1 MSETYAFDQ
10 HHLYIPSEFHA
21 RVRNAL
27 NRDLHVQADI
37 ILNDMIV
44 DERNW
49 RMAAETMF
57 KVVVGQMLALN
68 RAINKGKVYICFVAS
83 TNAGEKQIHQFRAQ
97 AIQLNEDDFCIAV
110 WIADMNAATLQVKRA
125 LLSGNLQDYWNFEPQ
140 HSSLLAGRPDF
151 SDLTENMDY
160 LRMLLELDVSD
171 DLKDRLDF
179 AQILMLFWLINHEA
193 GHILH
198 GHFAIISPLQS
209 TIAMFEE
216 TVTEKTD
223 SDWALTLRTLEM
235 DADAFAAFAMLKYL
249 SGICAK
255 GGAWGLDPSSSYD
268 EQFFLF
274 LVAASSMLSLSA
286 IEEDFGSDQSKRS
299 HPPFYVRMRMMV
311 NTAWNNQMLPFARTP
326 EDCRDFSIKFEMA
339 IYHVQGTPLDQS
351 VILQAHFKQPFTI
364 HETPMLQRYAEL
376 YPMLVSNKR
385 YDGSLADPQY

>member
-10 HHLYIPSEFHA
+10 HHLYIPDEFHHL
-21 RVRNAL
+21 VRNAI
-27 NRDLHVQADI
+27 NRDLRVPADI
-37 ILNDMIV
+37 ILNDMNV

-49 RMAAETMF
+49 RMAAASFF

-83 TNAGEKQIHQFRAQ
+83 TQAEEEQIHQFRAQ
-97 AIQLNEDDFCIAV
+97 AIQLNKDDFCIAV
-110 WIADMNAATLQVKRA
+110 WIADMNAASLQVKRA
-125 LLSGNLQDYWNFEPQ
+125 LLSDNLQEYWNFEPQ

-160 LRMLLELDVSD
+160 LRLLLELDVSD

-179 AQILMLFWLINHEA
+179 SQILMLFWLINHEA

-198 GHFAIISPLQS
+198 GHFAIISPQQS

-216 TVTEKTD
+216 TASEKTD

-235 DADAFAAFAMLKYL
+235 DADAFAAVATLRYL
-249 SGICAK
+249 SALNAK
-255 GGAWGLDPSSSYD
+255 GGAWGLAPSSSYD

-274 LVAASSMLSLSA
+274 LLVASSMLSLSA
-286 IEEDFGSDQSKRS
+286 IEKDFGSVQSKRS
-299 HPPFYVRMRMMV
+299 HPPFYIRMRMMA
-311 NTAWNNQMLPFARTP
+311 NTAWNNQMLPLARTH
-326 EDCRDFSIKFEMA
+326 EDCGDFFIKCEMA
-339 IYHVQGTPLDQS
+339 MYHVQGTSLDQN

-376 YPMLVSNKR
+376 YPMLVANKR